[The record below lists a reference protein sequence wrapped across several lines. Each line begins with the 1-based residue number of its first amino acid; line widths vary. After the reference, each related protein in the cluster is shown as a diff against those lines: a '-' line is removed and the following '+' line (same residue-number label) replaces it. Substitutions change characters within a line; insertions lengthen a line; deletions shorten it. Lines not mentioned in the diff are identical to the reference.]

1 MIPAALCFGNRSSR
15 NTKDYKRRGLINQT
29 PTSHNHFI
37 LKNAYVFFALASAIS
52 SPQFKRPVNCIRT
65 NSVRMDSMV
74 MESPVIPSRK
84 KAAENSTR
92 YMNWEMPIY
101 RRANL
106 IQITSLMY
114 DITRPMDTAEQII
127 KAAARFIWSTR

>member
-52 SPQFKRPVNCIRT
+52 SSQFNRPVNCIRT
-65 NSVRMDSMV
+65 NRVRMERMV
-74 MESPVIPSRK
+74 MDSPVIPSRK
-84 KAAENSTR
+84 KAAENRTR
-92 YMNWEMPIY
+92 YINCDMPISIS
-101 RRANL
+101 ANL
-106 IQITSLMY
+106 IPITSLMY
-114 DITRPMDTAEQII
+114 DITSPIDTAEQII